1 MKNSNKLKIIKQHP
15 NNFGFT
21 LAEVL
26 ITLGIIGVVAALTLP
41 ILMTNYRKQVTE
53 TRLAKFYSVMNQAI
67 EQSEVVNGPKEH
79 WDVMQ
84 SGFVKDENGNE
95 DRTQSAAMEWYQKY
109 LAPYLKTSDV
119 RVNDKIGK
127 LMIYFPVGSLCLLHG
142 ASIQYWIEAKNFINY
157 QIDDNGKTKNNYK
170 ESGIKYFTFML
181 APWNTENKYAY
192 KHGMEPYVVTTP
204 YKNGNGDIVLNWD
217 GTREDLFKNSS
228 IGCQETVTNERAF
241 CTKLIQMNGWKI
253 PKDYP
258 LKF

>member
-1 MKNSNKLKIIKQHP
+1 MKNSNKWKNLQLTQSH
-15 NNFGFT
+15 FGFT

-41 ILMTNYRKQVTE
+41 TLMSSYRKQVAE

-79 WDVMQ
+79 WDILP
-84 SGFVKDENGNE
+84 SGFVKDEDGNE
-95 DRTQSAAMEWYQKY
+95 DKTQSAAMGWYQKY

-119 RVNDKIGK
+119 RVNDRIGK
-127 LMIYFPVGSLCLLHG
+127 LMIYFPDGSLCMLHG
-142 ASIQYWIEAKNFINY
+142 ASIQYWIEAKNFTNY
-157 QIDDNGKTKNNYK
+157 EFNENGKVKNNYK
-170 ESGIKYFTFML
+170 ASGIKYFTFML
-181 APWNTENKYAY
+181 NPWDNTNPYAY
-192 KHGMEPYVVTTP
+192 KHGMEPYIEVNN
-204 YKNGNGDIVLNWD
+204 YKDENNNLIPNWN
-217 GTREDLFKNSS
+217 GTRENLFVNPQL
-228 IGCQETVTNERAF
+228 GCKKTVTNERAF